1 MRGSKRRRMGGEE
14 GGVGGGG
21 GGRRTRGEDVEEGEE
36 KLGVDA
42 TGKRKEEGRMQ

>member
-21 GGRRTRGEDVEEGEE
+21 GRRTRGEDVEEGRRSWGWMQRE
-36 KLGVDA
+36 KERRRG
-42 TGKRKEEGRMQ
+42 GCNR